1 MNDSALLAASARTPA
16 SVEVRLVYLAR
27 LRETLGC
34 ATETVALPG
43 GAAVTVSAVLEL
55 LRARGGAFARE
66 LAAGR
71 AFRVAVNHAMA
82 GGETVV
88 HAGDEVAIL
97 PPVTGG

>member
-1 MNDSALLAASARTPA
+1 MNDPVAATAPSQHALR
-16 SVEVRLVYLAR
+16 VRLVYLAR
-27 LRETLGC
+27 LREALGC

-43 GAAVTVSAVLEL
+43 EHATVAAVLDH
-55 LRARGGAFARE
+55 LRARGGAFAHE

-82 GGETVV
+82 GAEARVQSD
-88 HAGDEVAIL
+88 DEVAIL